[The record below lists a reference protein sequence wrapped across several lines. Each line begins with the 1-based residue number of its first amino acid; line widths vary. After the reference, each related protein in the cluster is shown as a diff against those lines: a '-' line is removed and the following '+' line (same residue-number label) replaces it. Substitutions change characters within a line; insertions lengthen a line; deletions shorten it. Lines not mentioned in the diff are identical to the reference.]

1 MAETQIKETQS
12 TELLSSDEQSL
23 YANKTC
29 IDFIADVASKAP
41 VPGGGSVAALV
52 GALGAA
58 LGNMVASLTV
68 GKKKYADVEEEM
80 EEMIIEIRD
89 VQKHLLELIQ
99 KDIEIFEPLSR
110 LYGVHPESANE
121 QRQHEIAMEKALY
134 DACLVPMD
142 IIRECG
148 RAIELSQ
155 EFARKGNRIAVSDA
169 ASSAVL
175 CKAAMQA
182 ASLNVY
188 INTNM
193 MKNKKNKEELNS
205 RCAQF
210 IVYYSGLAD
219 GVFGYT
225 ANRLMNTVL

>member
-1 MAETQIKETQS
+1 MSEMDMMGIFTDRS
-12 TELLSSDEQSL
+12 CS
-23 YANKTC
+23 
-29 IDFIADVASKAP
+29 DFIVEVARKTP

-68 GKKKYADVEEEM
+68 GKKKYESVEEEM
-80 EEMIIEIRD
+80 QEMIVEIRD
-89 VQKHLLELIQ
+89 IQKHLIDLVQ
-99 KDIEIFEPLSR
+99 KDIDTFEPLSR
-110 LYGVHPESANE
+110 LYGVRPETDKQKRE
-121 QRQHEIAMEKALY
+121 HEIAMEKALY
-134 DACLVPMD
+134 EACLVPMD

-155 EFARKGNRIAVSDA
+155 EFATKGNRIAVSDA

-193 MKNKKNKEELNS
+193 MKNKKNKEELNN
-205 RCAQF
+205 RCATF

>member
-1 MAETQIKETQS
+1 MEYTRLES
-12 TELLSSDEQSL
+12 RE
-23 YANKTC
+23 
-29 IDFIADVASKAP
+29 FIEKVASKDP
-41 VPGGGSVAALV
+41 VPGGGSVAGLV

-68 GKKKYADVEEEM
+68 GKKKYADVEDEM
-80 EEMIIEIRD
+80 QEMITEIREI
-89 VQKHLLELIQ
+89 QAHLLELVE
-99 KDIEIFEPLSR
+99 KDIEVFEPLSK
-110 LYGVHPESANE
+110 LYSIHPQTKHEK
-121 QRQHEIAMEKALY
+121 RQHDIEMEKALRE
-134 DACLVPMD
+134 ACTIPMD

-155 EFARKGNRIAVSDA
+155 EFATKGNRIAVSDA

-193 MKNKKNKEELNS
+193 MKNKKVVEKLNA
-205 RCAQF
+205 RCASY

>member
-1 MAETQIKETQS
+1 M
-12 TELLSSDEQSL
+12 
-23 YANKTC
+23 
-29 IDFIADVASKAP
+29 
-41 VPGGGSVAALV
+41 
-52 GALGAA
+52 
-58 LGNMVASLTV
+58 
-68 GKKKYADVEEEM
+68 
-80 EEMIIEIRD
+80 
-89 VQKHLLELIQ
+89 
-99 KDIEIFEPLSR
+99 
-110 LYGVHPESANE
+110 
-121 QRQHEIAMEKALY
+121 
-134 DACLVPMD
+134 VPMD

-148 RAIELSQ
+148 RAIELADD
-155 EFARKGNRIAVSDA
+155 FARKGNRIAVSDA

-205 RCAQF
+205 RCAKF
-210 IVYYSGLAD
+210 IVYYGGLAD

>member
-1 MAETQIKETQS
+1 MRVRLLFCKIVGQENKEAIDM
-12 TELLSSDEQSL
+12 TEKSIDLFLSELSSG
-23 YANKTC
+23 
-29 IDFIADVASKAP
+29 AP
-41 VPGGGSVAALV
+41 VPGGGGASAL
-52 GALGAA
+52 AGAA
-58 LGNMVASLTV
+58 ASALASMVANLTT
-68 GKKKYADVEEEM
+68 GKKKYADVQDEM
-80 EEMIIEIRD
+80 EEMIVEIRD
-89 VQKHLLELIQ
+89 IQAKLLALVE
-99 KDIEIFEPLSR
+99 KDIEIFEPLSK
-110 LYGVHPESANE
+110 LYRVHPETKNGK
-121 QRQHEIAMEKALY
+121 RKHEIEMEKALH
-134 DACLVPMD
+134 DACMVPMD

-148 RAIELSQ
+148 RAIELSR

-193 MKNKKNKEELNS
+193 MKNKKVAEKLNA
-205 RCAQF
+205 RCASY

>member
-1 MAETQIKETQS
+1 MRYLEENARQ
-12 TELLSSDEQSL
+12 
-23 YANKTC
+23 
-29 IDFIADVASKAP
+29 FIADVASKDP

-80 EEMIIEIRD
+80 QEMIVEIRAC
-89 VQKHLLELIQ
+89 QANLLELVE

-110 LYGVHPESANE
+110 LYQVHPRTKQEK
-121 QRQHEIAMEKALY
+121 RQHDVAMEKALY
-134 DACLVPMD
+134 DACTVPMD

-155 EFARKGNRIAVSDA
+155 DFATKGNRIAVSDA

-193 MKNKKNKEELNS
+193 MKNKKVADRLNG
-205 RCAQF
+205 RCASY
-210 IVYYSGLAD
+210 IVYYGGLAD

-225 ANRLMNTVL
+225 ANKLMNTVL

>member
-1 MAETQIKETQS
+1 MAY
-12 TELLSSDEQSL
+12 TEM
-23 YANKTC
+23 TC
-29 IDFIADVASKAP
+29 TDFITEVASKAS

-68 GKKKYADVEEEM
+68 GKKKYAGVEEEM
-80 EEMIIEIRD
+80 QEMIVEIRE
-89 VQKHLLELIQ
+89 VQKHLIDLVQ
-99 KDIEIFEPLSR
+99 KDIDTFEPLSK
-110 LYGVHPESANE
+110 LYGVHPETQQE
-121 QRQHEIAMEKALY
+121 KRQHEISMEKALY

-148 RAIELSQ
+148 KAIELSE

-193 MKNKKNKEELNS
+193 MKNKKNKEQLNS
-205 RCAQF
+205 RCAEF
-210 IVYYSGLAD
+210 IVYYGGLAD

>member
-1 MAETQIKETQS
+1 MGYAEVYTQKRC
-12 TELLSSDEQSL
+12 TE
-23 YANKTC
+23 
-29 IDFIADVASKAP
+29 FIEDVASKAP

-80 EEMIIEIRD
+80 QEMIVEIREI
-89 VQKHLLELIQ
+89 QKHLLDLVE
-99 KDIEIFEPLSR
+99 KDIEIFEPLSQ
-110 LYGVHPESANE
+110 LYGVHPANQKE
-121 QRQHEIAMEKALY
+121 KSEHEIAMEKALY
-134 DACLVPMD
+134 DACMVPMD

-155 EFARKGNRIAVSDA
+155 EFALKGNRIAVSDA

-193 MKNKKNKEELNS
+193 MKNKKKKEELNN
-205 RCAQF
+205 RCAAF

-219 GVFGYT
+219 GVFGIT